1 MTINVSPTV
10 PSPSRDRH
18 RGYWLGLTAVVSIGA
33 VIAGTEGTA
42 AFVAI
47 LITVSLPAI
56 SALMLFFGWRLLSKH
71 PRIRAALY
79 EDVTE

>member
-1 MTINVSPTV
+1 MTINTSSGV
-10 PSPSRDRH
+10 PQPSRDRH
-18 RGYWLGLTAVVSIGA
+18 RAYWIGLAAVVSIGA
-33 VIAGTEGTA
+33 VIAGTQGLG
-42 AFVAI
+42 AFVAT
-47 LITVSLPAI
+47 LITVSVPAI